1 VTEHVAEHA
10 TEHVTEHAQPAR
22 APDDAREA
30 SPHAPRARAV
40 ALDHDRFLALRR
52 FEDLD
57 GLRALAVLGVI
68 WHHTAG
74 GAFPGSALSWAG
86 SQGVTLFF
94 AISGFLITSLLL
106 RERDRRGRIDLRAF
120 VVRRTLRIFPVFY
133 LALALYVAL
142 VWLLERNTPDGREFF
157 GNVFYFATYT
167 SNWFVEQG
175 ERTIFYFAWSLA
187 TEEQFYLIWPPLL
200 MLLGTNWYPHAASG
214 GRERS
219 GLVHPGNGP
228 AANRRALV
236 FLSIAVTGIVAHQI
250 ALGMA
255 GDGAGTVKWLQRVP
269 LALVLAAGFAVALHD
284 KAVHARIAPWFAHP
298 WSPVA
303 AVLLLAYALIVP
315 GVPEVVTQIACAWL
329 VAALCAAGRH
339 PFAALLRLRGLVYVG
354 TISYGMYLVHML
366 ASGVVKRALKFAGT
380 ESYGIAN
387 FVGTGVATIVIAG
400 LCFKYFETPILG
412 LKRRF
417 ER

>member
-1 VTEHVAEHA
+1 MPEGALD
-10 TEHVTEHAQPAR
+10 R
-22 APDDAREA
+22 
-30 SPHAPRARAV
+30 RARSAATQAA
-40 ALDHDRFLALRR
+40 ALDHARFLALHR
-52 FEDLD
+52 FDDLD

-157 GNVFYFATYT
+157 GNVLYFATYT
-167 SNWFVEQG
+167 SNWFVQQG

-187 TEEQFYLIWPPLL
+187 TEEQFYLVWPPLL
-200 MLLGTNWYPHAASG
+200 MLLGTNWYSHARFAS
-214 GRERS
+214 S
-219 GLVHPGNGP
+219 GPVHLGNGP

-236 FLSIAVTGIVAHQI
+236 FLSIAVAGIVAHQI

-255 GDGAGTVKWLQRVP
+255 GDGSATVNWLQRVP

-354 TISYGMYLVHML
+354 TISYGMYLLHML
-366 ASGVVKRALKFAGT
+366 ASGVVKRALKFAGM

-400 LCFKYFETPILG
+400 LCFKYFETPILE